1 MTRTRSQDI
10 KNNNLKVPSKKG
22 TTVESTSRPTVVSVG
37 TLTEG
42 LWGSG
47 GCCHVPGDN
56 VESDSDVDLRSIV
69 NILCD
74 RISDLEKEI
83 RKQFVLIANLT
94 RHSLRVDVGVQAEI
108 ENRDLSRTTYA
119 EVVKSTLLIQNDTK
133 SDSERSVGAQN
144 ISVEPSDSKYTG
156 KKYRKQKWKGNEK
169 CDVKFHM
176 SSTAQNKNDVNR
188 KKKEYGTE
196 SKETKRQPDL
206 PLVAILHDS
215 VLNGVQGKRLG
226 RSYGFDVFKQRNE
239 KTDDIDK
246 SLESV
251 DGPVKAIVAHC
262 GINDIR
268 TKDPKDV
275 SKKMV
280 KSLKGIL
287 KDRPNLKDIVSKIPP
302 VKDSN
307 LQAKRELFNALVF
320 SELVEDPNISFVAH
334 ENLHF
339 TSLKDTIHP
348 NMKGSSIIARNLGRH
363 IHNLFCERPWKIA
376 RRDLL
381 QPYKLHSQQ
390 CRDSFGWQSYRQP
403 WLRW

>member
-22 TTVESTSRPTVVSVG
+22 TTVEPTSRPTVVSVG
-37 TLTEG
+37 TFTEG

-47 GCCHVPGDN
+47 GCLHAPDDN
-56 VESDSDVDLRSIV
+56 VKSDSEVDMRSIV

-83 RKQFVLIANLT
+83 RKQSELIANLT
-94 RHSLRVDVGVQAEI
+94 RHGLRVDVRFQAEI

-144 ISVEPSDSKYTG
+144 ISVEPSVSKYTG

-169 CDVKFHM
+169 RDVKFHM

-226 RSYGFDVFKQRNE
+226 RSYGFDVFKQRTE

-287 KDRPNLKDIVSKIPP
+287 KDSPNLKVIVSKIPP

-307 LQAKRELFNALVF
+307 LQAKRELFNALV
-320 SELVEDPNISFVAH
+320 VFV
-334 ENLHF
+334 F
-339 TSLKDTIHP
+339 V
-348 NMKGSSIIARNLGRH
+348 
-363 IHNLFCERPWKIA
+363 FCF
-376 RRDLL
+376 LN
-381 QPYKLHSQQ
+381 
-390 CRDSFGWQSYRQP
+390 
-403 WLRW
+403 

>member
-1 MTRTRSQDI
+1 M
-10 KNNNLKVPSKKG
+10 
-22 TTVESTSRPTVVSVG
+22 
-37 TLTEG
+37 
-42 LWGSG
+42 
-47 GCCHVPGDN
+47 
-56 VESDSDVDLRSIV
+56 
-69 NILCD
+69 
-74 RISDLEKEI
+74 
-83 RKQFVLIANLT
+83 
-94 RHSLRVDVGVQAEI
+94 
-108 ENRDLSRTTYA
+108 
-119 EVVKSTLLIQNDTK
+119 
-133 SDSERSVGAQN
+133 GAQN

-156 KKYRKQKWKGNEK
+156 KKYRKQKWKENEK
-169 CDVKFHM
+169 RDVKFHM
-176 SSTAQNKNDVNR
+176 SSTTQNKNDVNR

-196 SKETKRQPDL
+196 SKETKRQSDL

-226 RSYGFDVFKQRNE
+226 RSYGFDVFKQRTE

-287 KDRPNLKDIVSKIPP
+287 KDRPNLKVIVSKIPP

-320 SELVEDPNISFVAH
+320 SELVEDPNISFVAMKTYIS
-334 ENLHF
+334 LH
-339 TSLKDTIHP
+339 
-348 NMKGSSIIARNLGRH
+348 
-363 IHNLFCERPWKIA
+363 
-376 RRDLL
+376 
-381 QPYKLHSQQ
+381 
-390 CRDSFGWQSYRQP
+390 
-403 WLRW
+403 

>member
-10 KNNNLKVPSKKG
+10 RNNNLKVPLKKG
-22 TTVESTSRPTVVSVG
+22 TTVEPTSRPTVVSAG

-47 GCCHVPGDN
+47 GCCHSPDDN
-56 VESDSDVDLRSIV
+56 VKSGTDVDMRSIV

-74 RISDLEKEI
+74 RISDLEKEV
-83 RKQFVLIANLT
+83 RKQSALIADLT
-94 RHSLRVDVGVQAEI
+94 RRVDAGVQAEI

-119 EVVKSTLLIQNDTK
+119 EVVKSTLLVQNDTK
-133 SDSERSVGAQN
+133 SASERSEGAHN
-144 ISVEPSDSKYTG
+144 ISFEPSDSKYTG
-156 KKYRKQKWKGNEK
+156 KKYRKQKGKGNEK
-169 CDVKFHM
+169 RDVKFHM
-176 SSTAQNKNDVNR
+176 SSIAQNKNDVNR
-188 KKKEYGTE
+188 KKKEHGTE
-196 SKETKRQPDL
+196 SKETKRQSDL

-226 RSYGFDVFKQRNE
+226 RSYGFDVFKQRTE
-239 KTDDIDK
+239 KTDDTDK

-287 KDRPNLKDIVSKIPP
+287 KDRPNLKVIVSKIPP

-307 LQAKRELFNALVF
+307 LQAKREPFNALVF
-320 SELVEDPNISFVAH
+320 F
-334 ENLHF
+334 
-339 TSLKDTIHP
+339 
-348 NMKGSSIIARNLGRH
+348 
-363 IHNLFCERPWKIA
+363 
-376 RRDLL
+376 
-381 QPYKLHSQQ
+381 
-390 CRDSFGWQSYRQP
+390 
-403 WLRW
+403 

>member
-22 TTVESTSRPTVVSVG
+22 TTVEPTSRPTVVSVG

-47 GCCHVPGDN
+47 GCCHAPD
-56 VESDSDVDLRSIV
+56 DDVKSGTDFGMRSIV

-74 RISDLEKEI
+74 RISDLKKAV
-83 RKQFVLIANLT
+83 RKQSALIADFT
-94 RHSLRVDVGVQAEI
+94 RHGLRVDAGDQAEI

-119 EVVKSTLLIQNDTK
+119 EVVKSTILIQNDTK

-169 CDVKFHM
+169 RQISHVID
-176 SSTAQNKNDVNR
+176 SSISNDVNR
-188 KKKEYGTE
+188 KKKEHGTE
-196 SKETKRQPDL
+196 SKETKRQSDL

-226 RSYGFDVFKQRNE
+226 RSYALDVFKQRTE

-246 SLESV
+246 SLDSV

-287 KDRPNLKDIVSKIPP
+287 KDRPNLKVIVSKIPS

-320 SELVEDPNISFVAH
+320 F
-334 ENLHF
+334 
-339 TSLKDTIHP
+339 
-348 NMKGSSIIARNLGRH
+348 
-363 IHNLFCERPWKIA
+363 
-376 RRDLL
+376 
-381 QPYKLHSQQ
+381 
-390 CRDSFGWQSYRQP
+390 
-403 WLRW
+403 